1 MSNKPMSEG
10 QRFNIE
16 VWPRTTVTGGGAV
29 SSGTFY
35 AIMDGPT
42 LNDQSSVVCITAN
55 EAVAE
60 RICDLLNSTEENGE
74 A

>member
-1 MSNKPMSEG
+1 MSNEQ

-16 VWPRTTVTGGGAV
+16 IWPRTTITGGGAT

-42 LNDQSSVVCITAN
+42 LNDQSSVACITAS
-55 EAVAE
+55 EEIAE
-60 RICDLLNSTEENGE
+60 KICELLNSAEEKGAAE
-74 A
+74 